1 MKKSDYINGNQISI
15 DSEAERHS
23 DATPLVIHLLDQGY
37 THREIKYLTGHSI
50 GTISGLEGD
59 RKDSI

>member
-1 MKKSDYINGNQISI
+1 MKKNDYINGNQIII

-37 THREIKYLTGHSI
+37 THRVIIYLTGLSI
-50 GTISGLEGD
+50 GTISGLEED
-59 RKDSI
+59 R